1 MGDWGLTV
9 ADVFNETGANV
20 SASDLA
26 IASASV
32 EIHLN
37 ATPGVSAV
45 LRKRDLHWILT
56 SIKWQAAW
64 LPGQP
69 DYAERMDTDSV
80 SQDGASAKFKQVLLG
95 PLAKRALKNVSW
107 KGSRTL
113 EMLDERYRLGKRPGT
128 AIPFELEESDDFSDW
143 QALPS

>member
-1 MGDWGLTV
+1 MGDWGVTLS
-9 ADVFNETGANV
+9 DVYNETGENV

-26 IASASV
+26 RASSSV
-32 EIHLN
+32 EMHLN

-45 LRKRDLHWILT
+45 LRKRDLHWIQT

-69 DYAERMDTDSV
+69 DYAQRMDTESV

-113 EMLDERYRLGKRPGT
+113 EMLDQKYRLKKRPGT
-128 AIPFELEESDDFSDW
+128 AVPFELEESDDYSNWDP
-143 QALPS
+143 LP